1 MLGLIAVLYDL
12 NVGFV
17 VVRWRDAFRLA
28 VCG

>member
-17 VVRWRDAFRLA
+17 VVRWRGVFRLA